1 MSKKVWLDAGHGGK
15 DAGACA
21 NGLREKDINLVATLE
36 CRNVLVS
43 HGVVVGMTRTTD
55 VFYELNERCRMAN
68 NWGANIFVSVH
79 TNAGGGDGAEAIH
92 SIHYGTGTELAK
104 NMVAA
109 IKEYTPQNLRP
120 RATYSKAN
128 SSGNADYFAV
138 IRNTNMSASIV
149 EMGFIDSIDHEVID
163 TIEEQKAMGRAIAY
177 GILKTLGISFNA
189 NSSSSNNNNESSE
202 NKPIQ
207 EVKYKGFYESSEK
220 RTNAVLVG
228 QGSIEVLDSECKVI
242 PNRYIDSLDKLFVL
256 GIYPSSR
263 FIEVVYP
270 SGSKK
275 YHAYVDIKHY
285 NRISFDHHME
295 YQNDGGDTYV
305 WWNSADVNK
314 KVHNE
319 LLSPNKKASP
329 MYRTN
334 GWLRVTFYRENGVPS
349 DGFVRYEG
357 NQKNRFYPDTPKKQH
372 GIVVNVSSHLNVRDS
387 NGDTIGKVFPEE
399 RVEIVWTELG
409 KYYIEYNTPSG
420 SKKRGYVASKYI
432 RKL

>member
-128 SSGNADYFAV
+128 STGNADYFAV

-149 EMGFIDSIDHEVID
+149 EMGFIDSVDHEVID

-189 NSSSSNNNNESSE
+189 NSSSSNNSPSTDGNSPQTS
-202 NKPIQ
+202 
-207 EVKYKGFYESSEK
+207 YKDFYESNEK
-220 RTNAVLVG
+220 RTNAILVG
-228 QGSIEVLDSECKVI
+228 QGSIEVLDSECKII
-242 PNRYIDSLDKLFVL
+242 PNRCIDSLDKLFVV
-256 GIYPSSR
+256 GIYPSR
-263 FIEVVYP
+263 NYIEVVYP
-270 SGSKK
+270 SGDKRL
-275 YHAYVDIKHY
+275 HAYMDIKHY

-295 YQNDGGDTYV
+295 YINDSGLTYV
-305 WWNSADVNK
+305 WWDSDDVNK
-314 KVHNE
+314 TSHNE
-319 LLSPNKKASP
+319 ELQPDQKASP

-334 GWLRVTFYRENGVPS
+334 GWLRVTFFRADGTPS
-349 DGFVRYEG
+349 DGYVRFHG
-357 NQKNRFYPDTPKKQH
+357 SQKDEFYPDTPKTQY
-372 GIVVNVSSHLNVRDS
+372 GIVVNVSSFLNVRDS
-387 NGDTIGKVFPEE
+387 NENIIGKVYPKE

-409 KYYIEYNTPSG
+409 KYYIKYKTPTGLKS
-420 SKKRGYVASKYI
+420 GYVSSKYI
-432 RKL
+432 NKL

>member
-36 CRNVLVS
+36 CKNVLVS
-43 HGVVVGMTRTTD
+43 HGVIVGMTRTTD

-128 SSGNADYFAV
+128 STGNADYFAV

-149 EMGFIDSIDHEVID
+149 EMGFIDSVDHEVID

-189 NSSSSNNNNESSE
+189 NSSSSNNSPSTGGNSPQTS
-202 NKPIQ
+202 
-207 EVKYKGFYESSEK
+207 YKNFYESDET

-228 QGSIEVLDSECKVI
+228 QGSIEVLDSECNII
-242 PNRYIDSLDKLFVL
+242 PNRCIDSLDRLFVI
-256 GIYPSSR
+256 GIYPSR
-263 FIEVVYP
+263 NYIEVVYP
-270 SGSKK
+270 SGNKK
-275 YHAYVDIKHY
+275 YHAYVNIKHY

-295 YQNDGGDTYV
+295 YLNDEGITYI
-305 WWNSADVNK
+305 WWNSGDVNK
-314 KVHNE
+314 TNHNE
-319 LLSPNKKASP
+319 ELKPYQQASP
-329 MYRTN
+329 MYREN
-334 GWLRVTFYRENGVPS
+334 GWLRITFYRENGVPS
-349 DGFVRYEG
+349 DGYVRYEG
-357 NQKNRFYPDTPKKQH
+357 KNKKNFYEEAKIKQ
-372 GIVVNVSSHLNVRDS
+372 GIVKVNSYLNVRDDIDG
-387 NGDTIGKVFPEE
+387 NIIGKVFNNEK
-399 RVEIVWTELG
+399 VTIVWTETG
-409 KYYIEYNTPSG
+409 WYYIEYDTSHG
-420 SKKRGYVASKYI
+420 KKRGYVSAKYI
-432 RKL
+432 EVI